1 MQVQSLGREDPVEK
15 EMATHCSILAC
26 RIPMDREAWWAT
38 VHGFTKSRTR
48 LSDLAY
54 MHALKSSALLGILF
68 QKEKDFFQTSLI

>member
-38 VHGFTKSRTR
+38 VHSVHACTEV
-48 LSDLAY
+48 LSSIWDFIS
-54 MHALKSSALLGILF
+54 KGERF
-68 QKEKDFFQTSLI
+68 FFQTSLI